1 MAFFL
6 LKLSASCLVFN
17 FCSSGSISFSF
28 AKMSSIHLV
37 CCSLLS
43 SSFLL
48 PSLPSS
54 LPPFLPLFLFLPP
67 SLSCYCYLLACL
79 FYFSHLIRNKVKLQS
94 GYFLSILQWTLVAP
108 EQNIVRIEDIKEIN
122 ICIAS
127 GNLGLNEQSC
137 SEQQFIPKNENLS
150 CT

>member
-1 MAFFL
+1 MTVLHF
-6 LKLSASCLVFN
+6 
-17 FCSSGSISFSF
+17 
-28 AKMSSIHLV
+28 
-37 CCSLLS
+37 
-43 SSFLL
+43 
-48 PSLPSS
+48 
-54 LPPFLPLFLFLPP
+54 
-67 SLSCYCYLLACL
+67 ACL